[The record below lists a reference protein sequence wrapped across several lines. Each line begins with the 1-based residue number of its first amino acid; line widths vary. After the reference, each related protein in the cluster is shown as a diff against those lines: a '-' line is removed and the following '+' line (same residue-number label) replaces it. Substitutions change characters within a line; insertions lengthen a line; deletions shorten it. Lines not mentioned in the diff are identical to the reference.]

1 VTGGIAFT
9 IAGKVAGKA
18 RPRPGRR
25 AWYVPTQ
32 ELQNNIG
39 WQAKVAMRE
48 AKLEP
53 LIGAVAI
60 DVEIV
65 TDGFPRSDIDNVL
78 KLVADA
84 LNKIVYD
91 DDRQIVDAHIRRR
104 RIPGA
109 RDELRVK
116 VWPVA

>member
-1 VTGGIAFT
+1 VTGIAFT

-32 ELQNNIG
+32 ELQNDIG
-39 WQAKVAMRE
+39 WQAKVAMKQ

-53 LIGAVAI
+53 LIGNVAI
-60 DVEIV
+60 DIEIISNSV
-65 TDGFPRSDIDNVL
+65 ARSDIDNVL
-78 KLVADA
+78 KLLCDA

-91 DDRQIVDAHIRRR
+91 DDRQIVDARIQRR

-109 RDELRVK
+109 KDELRVK